1 MSTADTALVAAVT
14 AALEEGIP
22 TLAVRI
28 AQILVSDHA
37 STIEQ
42 SGSHERDNTVEIQLR
57 DLLDQHRHRRSG
69 DAERWIE
76 QVSNIAGDDTVPAL
90 RWAWE
95 ADCPTRWWINQHA
108 LPTAPIAR
116 GRRTATRSELD
127 HLVAEYACART
138 NRGRRMVAAL
148 DDTVD
153 TLRDLISAH
162 TAADSPSINHTWR
175 RNTLALLTHAHG
187 DHEVVIA
194 VIRWCLQHRP
204 HWQRTTRK
212 PPTVTTFTKMR
223 GDYRVDGQEWS
234 LDDIPAATAASVI
247 ELANGWQHYMQSTTG
262 VERPISAKTLH
273 NLHATMTGSQTAP
286 AVPVADIQ
294 QLIRWLLKDG
304 NIRFLP
310 FHLRDA
316 DFPDQDTVQRVLL
329 AMRTSSTGAMKAAAG
344 VAATNDAASGRGV
357 SELTELRGL
366 A

>member
-14 AALEEGIP
+14 AALEEAIP

-28 AQILVSDHA
+28 AQILASDHA
-37 STIEQ
+37 STNEQ
-42 SGSHERDNTVEIQLR
+42 RRPHERDNSIETQLR
-57 DLLDQHRHRRSG
+57 DLLDQQRHRRSDG
-69 DAERWIE
+69 AERWIE
-76 QVSNIAGDDTVPAL
+76 QVASIDRDDTVPAL

-95 ADCPTRWWINQHA
+95 AGCPTKWWINQHT
-108 LPTAPIAR
+108 LPAAPIAR
-116 GRRTATRSELD
+116 GRRTATRSEFD
-127 HLVAEYACART
+127 QLVAEYVCART
-138 NRGRRMVAAL
+138 NRGRQMVAAL

-153 TLRDLISAH
+153 TLRDLIATH
-162 TAADSPSINHTWR
+162 TAAGSPSTNHTWR
-175 RNTLALLTHAHG
+175 RNTLALLAHAHG
-187 DHEVVIA
+187 DPTLVVA

-223 GDYRVDGQEWS
+223 GDYRLDGQEWS
-234 LDDIPAATAASVI
+234 LDDITPSAAESVT
-247 ELANGWQHYMQSTTG
+247 ELANGWQHYMHSATG

-273 NLHATMTGSQTAP
+273 NLHATMTGTQTAP

-316 DFPDQDTVQRVLL
+316 DFPDQDTVQRVFL
-329 AMRTSSTGAMKAAAG
+329 AMRTSSTGSVKAAAG
-344 VAATNDAASGRGV
+344 VAATNDAASGRAV